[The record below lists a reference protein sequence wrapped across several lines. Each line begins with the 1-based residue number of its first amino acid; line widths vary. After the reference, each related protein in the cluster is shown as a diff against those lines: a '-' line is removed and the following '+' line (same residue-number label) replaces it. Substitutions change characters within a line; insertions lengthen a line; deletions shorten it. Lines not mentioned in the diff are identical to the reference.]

1 MAEIKFYQVDAFSG
15 NVFGGNPAGVCPL
28 AAELPDETMQKI
40 AAENNL
46 PETAFIFTREGRL
59 HIRWFTP
66 ETEVDLCGHATL
78 GSAHV
83 MFHHEGFTGQI
94 LEFQSK
100 SGALRVKNKGDI
112 LELDFPVSQHEPCA
126 EPEGLAD
133 ALGCKP
139 SEVYASADYMAVFEN
154 EQDVINMKPDFA
166 ALKKLPLR
174 GVIVTAKGSSC
185 DFVSRFFAPNIGI
198 DEDPVTGSAHCLLTP
213 YWTERLNKKLL
224 TARQVSNRGGLLFCT
239 LDYDRVLI
247 AGRCADYL
255 KGTIT
260 LPD

>member
-1 MAEIKFYQVDAFSG
+1 MAEITFYQVDAFTG

-28 AAELPDETMQKI
+28 KAELSDDLMQKI

-46 PETAFIFTREGRL
+46 SETAFIFTREGRL

-66 ETEVDLCGHATL
+66 EAEVDLCGHATL
-78 GSAHV
+78 ASAHV

-112 LELDFPVSQHEPCA
+112 LELDFPVAQYEPCA
-126 EPEGLAD
+126 EPEGLTE

-139 SEVYASADYMAVFEN
+139 VEVYAGADYMAVFEK
-154 EQDVINMKPDFA
+154 EQDIVDMKPDFA
-166 ALKKLPLR
+166 ALKKLSLR
-174 GVIVTAKGSSC
+174 GVMVTAKGSSC
-185 DFVSRFFAPNIGI
+185 DFISRFFAPNIGI
-198 DEDPVTGSAHCLLTP
+198 NEDPVTGSAHCLLTP
-213 YWTERLNKKLL
+213 YWTEKLNKKLL
-224 TARQVSNRGGLLFCT
+224 IARQVSKRGGLLFCT

-247 AGRCADYL
+247 AGKCADYL

-260 LPD
+260 LAD

>member
-1 MAEIKFYQVDAFSG
+1 MHSQETFA
-15 NVFGGNPAGVCPL
+15 GNPAGVCPL
-28 AAELPDETMQKI
+28 SAELPDDMMQKI

-46 PETAFIFTREGRL
+46 SETAFIFTREGRL

-78 GSAHV
+78 ASAHV
-83 MFHHEGFTGQI
+83 MFQHEGFTGQI

-112 LELDFPVSQHEPCA
+112 LELDFPVAEYEKCEEPA
-126 EPEGLAD
+126 GLAE
-133 ALGCKP
+133 ALGAKP
-139 SEVYASADYMAVFEN
+139 SEVYAGADYMAVFEN

-185 DFVSRFFAPNIGI
+185 DFVSRFFGPNVGI

-213 YWTERLNKKLL
+213 YWTEKLNKKLM
-224 TARQVSNRGGLLFCT
+224 TARQVSKRGGLLFCT
-239 LDYDRVLI
+239 LDYDRVLM
-247 AGRCADYL
+247 AGRCSDYL
-255 KGTIT
+255 KGVIT
-260 LPD
+260 LQD